1 MNTAGDNVRFRTVI
15 GLEIHVQLQTKSKM
29 FCSCSADVF
38 DASPNTHICPVCT
51 GQPGALPVVNGEAV
65 RLAVLTALALNCRV
79 NLFSR
84 FDRKNY
90 FYPDLPKGYQITQY
104 FYPLAERGHLTIE
117 DDEGNEKVVRIRRIH
132 LEEDAGKLF
141 HEEDKSL
148 VDLNRC
154 GVPLIEIV
162 TEPDIASPAEARRF
176 MEELR
181 AVVRHLGVS
190 SGDMEKGAL
199 RCDAN
204 ISVEDVET
212 GRKSN
217 RVEVKNINSFRFV
230 EKALEFEFER
240 IKKALEGGKN
250 VEKETR
256 GWDMKTRTTISMRSK
271 EEEADYRYFPE
282 PDLPPLVLK
291 EEFVKNLEHSL
302 PELPRERALRL
313 SREYGIPLKEA
324 KIYALRPSVADF
336 FEEAAGL
343 YGDPKTVSNW
353 ILSEILRE
361 LKEEGE
367 DRISL
372 TPAQLVEL
380 LRLLDEGTISTRI
393 AKELL
398 PEMISTG
405 KSAKRLVEE
414 KGLSQ
419 IDDESLI
426 RDILQRAIQENPDV
440 VEKYRSGKKQTLGF
454 FVGFVMKETRGKANP
469 AVVNRIARELLD
481 QDL

>member
-1 MNTAGDNVRFRTVI
+1 MRFRTVI

-65 RLAVLTALALNCRV
+65 KLAVLTALALNCQV

-104 FYPLAERGHLTIE
+104 FYPLAERGYLIIE

>member
-65 RLAVLTALALNCRV
+65 KLAVLTALALNCQV

-104 FYPLAERGHLTIE
+104 FYPLAERGYLIIE

-240 IKKALEGGKN
+240 IKKALESGKN

-291 EEFVKNLEHSL
+291 EEFVENLERSL

-324 KIYALRPSVADF
+324 KIYALRPPVADF

-469 AVVNRIARELLD
+469 TVVNRIARELLD